1 MKKIFLLLIN
11 IITLFKIATSQI
23 LTQSTSSTLIVSQ
36 IPGYSEISSINTRIF
51 NYTPSVPPTPP
62 NPIDEDTTTE
72 DPKEY
77 RFGDVLSVNITMG
90 DGNITTTSL
99 GKSLDIKD

>member
-62 NPIDEDTTTE
+62 NPIDEV
-72 DPKEY
+72 PQQKIQK
-77 RFGDVLSVNITMG
+77 NIA
-90 DGNITTTSL
+90 L
-99 GKSLDIKD
+99 GMCFQ